1 MVHKNL
7 ERPEGSVITFNLLNE
22 SEDTIISKKAGYHH
36 HGDTLPLLIYRS
48 VAAVNFNKQK
58 STRTLFRKE
67 SGSGTNCMVVNR
79 HMVIRTLM
87 QSSSAIRKE
96 PFPQSLSS

>member
-1 MVHKNL
+1 MVRKNL

-48 VAAVNFNKQK
+48 
-58 STRTLFRKE
+58 E
-67 SGSGTNCMVVNR
+67 
-79 HMVIRTLM
+79 
-87 QSSSAIRKE
+87 
-96 PFPQSLSS
+96 